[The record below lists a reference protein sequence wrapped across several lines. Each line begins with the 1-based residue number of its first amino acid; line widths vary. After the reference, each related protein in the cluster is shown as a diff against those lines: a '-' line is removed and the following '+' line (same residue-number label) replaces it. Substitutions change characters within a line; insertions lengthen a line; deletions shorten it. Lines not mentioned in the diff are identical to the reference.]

1 MDGPDPVNPPGC
13 QDGDVDREQPT
24 DPPGRPA
31 VPESPEPDQ
40 PPAGMPAAEHRP
52 GEDRG
57 VAGADQRAA
66 AVAAAADED
75 GPPPDP
81 DVPAPAQ
88 SGQDQPVA
96 GRSERSPKDMAMSLL
111 VLLVPILL
119 LLALYRIVLGG
130 DEPVPVD
137 PAPAVAQARASN
149 AFPVSEPAN
158 LHGGWRPVSAA
169 FQSADA
175 GRTLR
180 IGYVSPEGRG
190 IQLVQSNV
198 PPEQLLPAEL
208 TSNGQA
214 QGVTEVAGRDWQR
227 YSARPGERALVLL
240 EERRTVVIVG
250 DAAEGELRS
259 LAGALR

>member
-1 MDGPDPVNPPGC
+1 MGNVE
-13 QDGDVDREQPT
+13 REQPT
-24 DPPGRPA
+24 DPPGRP
-31 VPESPEPDQ
+31 ESPEPDQ
-40 PPAGMPAAEHRP
+40 LPAATPAAGHQPGP
-52 GEDRG
+52 GENQRG
-57 VAGADQRAA
+57 AGEDQRAA
-66 AVAAAADED
+66 VVAAAADED
-75 GPPPDP
+75 VPPPDP
-81 DVPAPAQ
+81 DVPAPEQ
-88 SGQDQPVA
+88 PGQVQPAV
-96 GRSERSPKDMAMSLL
+96 GRSERSPKDMVISLL
-111 VLLVPILL
+111 VLLVPLL
-119 LLALYRIVLGG
+119 LLVGFYRVVLGG
-130 DEPVPVD
+130 DEPVRVD
-137 PAPAVAQARASN
+137 PAPAVAQARASG
-149 AFPVSEPAN
+149 AFPVSEPTG
-158 LHGGWRPVSAA
+158 LHGSWRSVSAT

-214 QGVTEVAGRDWQR
+214 QGLTEVAGRDWQR

-259 LAGALR
+259 LATALR

>member
-1 MDGPDPVNPPGC
+1 MGNVE
-13 QDGDVDREQPT
+13 REQPT
-24 DPPGRPA
+24 YPPDRPA
-31 VPESPEPDQ
+31 APESPEPDQ
-40 PPAGMPAAEHRP
+40 LPAGTPTAEHQPGAAEDRRAV
-52 GEDRG
+52 GEDR
-57 VAGADQRAA
+57 RAA

-75 GPPPDP
+75 VPPPDP
-81 DVPAPAQ
+81 DVPAPEQ
-88 SGQDQPVA
+88 SGQVQPVA
-96 GRSERSPKDMAMSLL
+96 GRSERSPKDMVISLL

-119 LLALYRIVLGG
+119 LVAFYRVVLGG
-130 DEPVPVD
+130 DEPVRVD
-137 PAPAVAQARASN
+137 PAPAVAQARASG
-149 AFPVSEPAN
+149 AFPVSEPTGLGA
-158 LHGGWRPVSAA
+158 GWRPVAAA

-208 TSNGQA
+208 ASNGQA

-259 LAGALR
+259 LATALR